1 MFANYDRPGLENVA
15 IPYAAACQVIGILA
29 YREAVGTHP
38 RCLVGLTDLSA
49 RQFLRGQVGK
59 DVLSFTIP
67 FRRFLEMEANIAGSF
82 LEQEPW
88 VTLK

>member
-1 MFANYDRPGLENVA
+1 V
-15 IPYAAACQVIGILA
+15 VGILG
-29 YREAVGTHP
+29 YREARAENP

-49 RQFLRGQVGK
+49 RQYLRAQVGK

-88 VTLK
+88 VGLKS

>member
-1 MFANYDRPGLENVA
+1 
-15 IPYAAACQVIGILA
+15 
-29 YREAVGTHP
+29 
-38 RCLVGLTDLSA
+38 VGLTDLSA
-49 RQFLRGQVGK
+49 RQFLRGQVGN

-88 VTLK
+88 MGLK